1 LPDRLDFKRAA
12 GSVDPASR
20 VATLGHESHGFAHLD
35 AVPAEDG
42 GEVLACLLG
51 ACQAA
56 GH

>member
-12 GSVDPASR
+12 GSVDSASR

-35 AVPAEDG
+35 AVPAKDG
-42 GEVLACLLG
+42 AEVLACLLG